1 MAVHN
6 FHTKI
11 QTELNAVSHL
21 LYCHERM
28 FKKPLLSVLLR
39 DKVLMKPMLNCLF
52 IGTVA
57 PPPPPPPPEQ
67 EQIGPKLPE
76 NLAISLRPP
85 PPPPPPG
92 FVPPQLRHRL
102 PMGHLPPR
110 PIPPQPP
117 SLNPPLMPLRGVG
130 PGGPPGMMPPPPPP
144 SHHVMGGP
152 SSMPPGPFL
161 RPPIPPS
168 INMPPVRPM
177 PSSAPPPPTF
187 TFSQNRP
194 PPSAPTSTTSYQQTK
209 VVYAAPPMINKPA
222 KEKPVTESQKTASF
236 GATVTTVTATA
247 KPSEKMT
254 EVTETSAAVSIT
266 SAAPQY
272 VTSGIELNIPVAKI
286 EAEKKSTVTV
296 SQLPSTAAAVEVRES
311 SSATSHTK
319 KDKKD
324 KKRKFVRMAAGT
336 VWEDQT
342 LGEWDLGEWSVI

>member
-1 MAVHN
+1 
-6 FHTKI
+6 
-11 QTELNAVSHL
+11 
-21 LYCHERM
+21 
-28 FKKPLLSVLLR
+28 
-39 DKVLMKPMLNCLF
+39 
-52 IGTVA
+52 
-57 PPPPPPPPEQ
+57 
-67 EQIGPKLPE
+67 
-76 NLAISLRPP
+76 
-85 PPPPPPG
+85 
-92 FVPPQLRHRL
+92 
-102 PMGHLPPR
+102 
-110 PIPPQPP
+110 
-117 SLNPPLMPLRGVG
+117 
-130 PGGPPGMMPPPPPP
+130 
-144 SHHVMGGP
+144 
-152 SSMPPGPFL
+152 
-161 RPPIPPS
+161 
-168 INMPPVRPM
+168 
-177 PSSAPPPPTF
+177 
-187 TFSQNRP
+187 
-194 PPSAPTSTTSYQQTK
+194 
-209 VVYAAPPMINKPA
+209 MINKPA

-342 LGEWDLGEWSVI
+342 LGEWDLDDFRLFCGDLGNEVTDDSLARAFNKYASFQKAKVIRDKKSNKTKGFGFVSFKDPNDFTRAMREMNGKYVGNRPIKLRKSQWRDRQIDNVKKKDREKKRLGFK